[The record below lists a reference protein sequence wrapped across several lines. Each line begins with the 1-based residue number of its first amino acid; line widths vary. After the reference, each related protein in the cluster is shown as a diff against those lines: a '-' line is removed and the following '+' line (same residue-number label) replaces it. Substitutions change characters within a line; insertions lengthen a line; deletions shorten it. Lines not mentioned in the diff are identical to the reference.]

1 VRKLLLFV
9 SISVF
14 FATAVT
20 AHAQQFDAAFGVGTL
35 SAPSA
40 ASATG
45 DHFPQS
51 IGGGTFLS
59 FSGDYLFM
67 HHFGVGGE
75 VAWRATQ
82 NSYQGVAPF
91 RPIFYDFN
99 GVYAPPLGKKAA
111 VELQAGIGAQSTR
124 FYQNFFTCSG
134 FTGTCTN
141 YTSSNHFM
149 GHFGGGIRLYPFGN
163 FFIRP
168 EAHLYLVNNNF
179 EFSSAHSVR
188 YGVSLGYTFGRQSP

>member
-1 VRKLLLFV
+1 MNRLLLVAAF
-9 SISVF
+9 SLMLMI
-14 FATAVT
+14 ALAGN
-20 AHAQQFDAAFGVGTL
+20 AQQFDAAFGLGTVN
-35 SAPSA
+35 APSA
-40 ASATG
+40 ANATG

-51 IGGGTFLS
+51 IGGGTFVAI
-59 FSGDYLFM
+59 SGDYLFK

-75 VAWRATQ
+75 VAWRASQ
-82 NSYQGVAPF
+82 NSYAGIAPF

-124 FYQNFFTCSG
+124 FYQNFFNCSS
-134 FTGTCTN
+134 FTGSCTN

-149 GHFGGGIRLYPFGN
+149 GHFGGGIRLYPYGN

-168 EAHLYLVNNNF
+168 EVHLYLVNNNF

-188 YGVSLGYTFGRQSP
+188 YGASIGYSFGGRD